1 MSDTAY
7 VFDFDGTLAVTSARV
22 FVMVGNTVVKTLLT
36 TEYSSYELKGDERF
50 EYMEFRD
57 PRFIESAQET
67 ELIHFAKF
75 IARLNHTIYI
85 LTARDKGCLE
95 EIKSFLHRF
104 NLIPKEIYC
113 VGNGD
118 ANIPEAKQQIL
129 KQIIAEHETVF
140 FYDDDDANLE
150 LATELKCHAKD
161 AKSILKMRHQLR

>member
-85 LTARDKGCLE
+85 LTARDMGMPTYQKP
-95 EIKSFLHRF
+95 SSRSS
-104 NLIPKEIYC
+104 N
-113 VGNGD
+113 
-118 ANIPEAKQQIL
+118 
-129 KQIIAEHETVF
+129 
-140 FYDDDDANLE
+140 
-150 LATELKCHAKD
+150 
-161 AKSILKMRHQLR
+161 R